1 MARPIPVKKKLKN
14 GFYIEV
20 RNKGSRSGVI
30 IGRDTKESMLR
41 AAKIYEISKD
51 VIILGGS
58 EDGKWVNKAEAKK
71 LNEVS

>member
-1 MARPIPVKKKLKN
+1 MARSIPVKKKLKD

-30 IGRDTKESMLR
+30 VGRDTKELMLR
-41 AAKIYEISKD
+41 AAKIYEKSKD

-58 EDGKWVNKAEAKK
+58 EDGKWVSKSELKK
-71 LNEVS
+71 LKEVS